1 MPCKR
6 KTKYVTVNPPKDI
19 MERLKKKFPKAKQFR

>member
-1 MPCKR
+1 MTKR